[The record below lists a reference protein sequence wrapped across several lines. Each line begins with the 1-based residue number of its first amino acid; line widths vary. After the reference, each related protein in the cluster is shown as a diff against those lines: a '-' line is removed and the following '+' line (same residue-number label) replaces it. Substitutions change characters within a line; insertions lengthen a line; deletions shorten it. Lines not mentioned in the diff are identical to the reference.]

1 MARAVPAFHAA
12 GPYFGRDCWHSAA
25 DYRHQCRVLLRPMI
39 FEQSGIGTNAAFMQA
54 VFVGL
59 TNVVFTILA
68 LLLIDRLGRRVLLS
82 AGLAGIALSMLTLAY
97 GFSTATYQLDQTAI
111 ASLPAEMNRP
121 ALEALADS
129 TYFSDLEFREAVSL
143 ALGSE
148 QFAAFQ
154 AQLTGAA
161 IQLNSVLIL
170 TAILAFVASFAV
182 SIGPVMW
189 VLFSELFPNRLRGR
203 PFRSRA

>member
-1 MARAVPAFHAA
+1 
-12 GPYFGRDCWHSAA
+12 
-25 DYRHQCRVLLRPMI
+25 MI

-129 TYFSDLEFREAVSL
+129 TYFSDLEFRE
-143 ALGSE
+143 
-148 QFAAFQ
+148 Q
-154 AQLTGAA
+154 
-161 IQLNSVLIL
+161 
-170 TAILAFVASFAV
+170 
-182 SIGPVMW
+182 
-189 VLFSELFPNRLRGR
+189 
-203 PFRSRA
+203 